1 MANKESK
8 KLFHED
14 TKTVTPN
21 GIERYSFDREKH
33 TYGFSLAGNIKVGK
47 IATWSTLLGDY
58 TYKGLN
64 GLLTDIKGTCKNCA
78 ACKKSCYVRASY
90 RFPGVVQSQAINTW
104 GLRHE
109 LKKVEADLAAQIE
122 KHHIKIARVNQ
133 SGELENER
141 QMAMWCRLA
150 IRFPDTKF
158 YIYTKMYD
166 IVGKFLENGDVPPNF
181 TVLFSV
187 WHEYGAEEYK
197 KYSHLPNVKAFVFDD
212 GVNMHLPTKCYCPAY
227 LILDKSGKAKLN
239 PDPKSHCENCRLC
252 IDSKV
257 KVIACHDH

>member
-1 MANKESK
+1 MAKKESK

-64 GLLTDIKGTCKNCA
+64 GLLADIKGTCKNCA

-166 IVGKFLENGDVPPNF
+166 IVGKFLDKGDVPPNF

-187 WHEYGAEEYK
+187 WH
-197 KYSHLPNVKAFVFDD
+197 
-212 GVNMHLPTKCYCPAY
+212 
-227 LILDKSGKAKLN
+227 
-239 PDPKSHCENCRLC
+239 
-252 IDSKV
+252 
-257 KVIACHDH
+257 